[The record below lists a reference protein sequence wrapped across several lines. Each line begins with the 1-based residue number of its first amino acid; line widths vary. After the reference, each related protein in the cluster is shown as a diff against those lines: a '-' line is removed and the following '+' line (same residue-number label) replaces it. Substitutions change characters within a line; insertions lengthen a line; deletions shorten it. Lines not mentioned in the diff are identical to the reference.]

1 MLTFRFGSAVAVCP
15 ESRPGDGCLAT
26 ARQPARQPAGTRDP
40 MAAEGKSERPN
51 GEGQEDPRPA
61 KSESW
66 SRTEDAFPKAE
77 ISFAETG
84 ELEFDLDDA
93 GGSRTVGGAADA
105 GPRPTRRARLTG
117 RADREMPAPPRSR
130 RPSDGGSAG
139 GGDSGG
145 NGVPPTDFLPPPP
158 PTISGGN
165 GKPRLKKIRFL
176 FVLAGLG
183 LLAIV
188 STVFGMMMA
197 VASDL
202 PALENF
208 AEFRA
213 NKNTVVYDATGERI
227 GSLTSNENRLL
238 LESGEISPYMKNAV
252 VAVEDSRF
260 YEHRGVDFQGIG
272 RALVQDI
279 LSLSA
284 KQGASTITQQFVK
297 EALEAQGNRTVM
309 QKLREAALAYHLE
322 RKWTKDEILTNYL
335 NTVYYGQGAYG
346 IEAAARTYFAQSH
359 PGCGT
364 DSESCASVLLPH
376 EAALLAGVIQSPAA
390 YDPEAN
396 PNDSK
401 SRRDL
406 VLQKMLEQDYLTEDQ
421 YDESVRQAVPGSEQ
435 IEPPSLDSKAPY
447 FTSWMRQQLVD
458 LFKEQGKSPG
468 LAFFGGLKVT
478 TTLDLDLQTAAE
490 DAVYSYLGGLGP
502 TAAVVVIDN
511 ETGGVKA
518 MVGGPDYEEAPF
530 NLATQG
536 HRQPGSS
543 IKPLILQTALQQ
555 GISSGSVYESA
566 PQLFRFGKQKKEL
579 FEVNNYEDSYLG
591 SASLATATTYSDNSV
606 YAQVGL
612 ESLNNGTRDIARTAR
627 RLGVK
632 TPLSTNPAM
641 VLGGLKV
648 GVTPLEWA
656 YAFTTLNNEGR
667 RVTGNFYPGYPERT
681 GPISFTKIEDDE
693 GEVIEN
699 VPDRDT
705 VVDQDAAIET
715 KAILESVVSGGTG
728 VNAQYGGYAW
738 GKTGTTENNG
748 DAWFCGGVEDVTACV
763 WVGYPDSTTPMTTE
777 YAGSPVDGG
786 TYPALIWSSVM
797 SSWSEIREIRE
808 AEEAAEEAAAESE
821 EEAAEEAA
829 AEAPVEEETYVPPA
843 PVEEAPAVP
852 VPEPEPAAPAPA
864 PAPAPEPAPVE
875 AAPPPAT
882 PPAPAPS
889 SGGAATGGAA
899 PG

>member
-1 MLTFRFGSAVAVCP
+1 
-15 ESRPGDGCLAT
+15 
-26 ARQPARQPAGTRDP
+26 
-40 MAAEGKSERPN
+40 MAAESKSDRPQ
-51 GEGQEDPRPA
+51 GEGREEPSPGKPDR
-61 KSESW
+61 W
-66 SRTEDAFPKAE
+66 SRADDAFQKPE
-77 ISFAETG
+77 VSFAESG
-84 ELEFDLDDA
+84 ELEFDFDDPA
-93 GGSRTVGGAADA
+93 GSGPGRAGAGNGEPGSGTTL
-105 GPRPTRRARLTG
+105 PRRARLAG
-117 RADREMPAPPRSR
+117 RVEREMPAPPRSR
-130 RPSDGGSAG
+130 GAGRRAADGGSSNG
-139 GGDSGG
+139 GSGG
-145 NGVPPTDFLPPPP
+145 NGTPPTDFLPPPP
-158 PTISGGN
+158 PMMSGGN
-165 GKPRLKKIRFL
+165 GKPRLKKLRFL

-213 NKNTVVYDATGERI
+213 NKNTVVLDASGERI
-227 GSLTSNENRLL
+227 GSLTSNENRIL
-238 LESGEISPYMKNAV
+238 LESGQISPYVKNAV
-252 VAVEDSRF
+252 VAIEDSRF
-260 YEHRGVDFQGIG
+260 YEHRGVDFEGIG
-272 RALVQDI
+272 RALVQDV

-297 EALEAQGNRTVM
+297 EALEAQGNRTVL

-322 RKWTKDEILTNYL
+322 RKWTKDEILTSYL
-335 NTVYYGQGAYG
+335 NTVYFGQGAYG
-346 IEAAARTYFAQSH
+346 IEAAARTYFGKSH

-364 DSESCASVLLPH
+364 DTEPCASVLLPH

-401 SRRDL
+401 ARRDV
-406 VLQKMLEQDYLTEDQ
+406 VLQKMLEQGYVTQDQ
-421 YDESVRQAVPGSEQ
+421 YDESVQQAIPGSEQ
-435 IEPPSLDSKAPY
+435 IEPPSIDSKAPY

-478 TTLDLDLQTAAE
+478 TTLDLDLQSAAE

-502 TAAVVVIDN
+502 TASVVVIDN

-518 MVGGPDYEEAPF
+518 MVGGSDYEEAPF

-543 IKPLILQTALQQ
+543 IKPMILLSALSQ
-555 GISSGSVYESA
+555 GISSSTVYESA
-566 PQLFRFGKQKKEL
+566 PQLFRFGKRKKEL
-579 FEVNNYEDSYLG
+579 FPVNNYGDSYLG

-612 ESLNNGTRDIARTAR
+612 ESLDNGTRDIARTAR
-627 RLGVK
+627 KLGVK
-632 TPLSTNPAM
+632 THLSTNPAM

-648 GVTPLEWA
+648 GVTPLEWT
-656 YAFTTLNNEGR
+656 YAFTTLNNDGR
-667 RVTGNFYPGYPERT
+667 RVTGNFYPGYKEGQA

-693 GEVIEN
+693 GDVTAN

-705 VVDQDAAIET
+705 VIDQDAAIEA
-715 KAILESVVSGGTG
+715 KSILETVVSSGTG

-777 YAGSPVDGG
+777 YGGAPVDGG
-786 TYPALIWSSVM
+786 TYPALIWAQVM
-797 SSWSEIREIRE
+797 SAWSEIRDIR
-808 AEEAAEEAAAESE
+808 AAEEAAKEAAADSE
-821 EEAAEEAA
+821 EEAAADDSAA
-829 AEAPVEEETYVPPA
+829 DAGAEDTYVPPA

-852 VPEPEPAAPAPA
+852 APSPEPAPA
-864 PAPAPEPAPVE
+864 PAPAPEPVAP
-875 AAPPPAT
+875 APAPPEPA
-882 PPAPAPS
+882 PSAPAPAPS
-889 SGGAATGGAA
+889 SGGTATGGAA